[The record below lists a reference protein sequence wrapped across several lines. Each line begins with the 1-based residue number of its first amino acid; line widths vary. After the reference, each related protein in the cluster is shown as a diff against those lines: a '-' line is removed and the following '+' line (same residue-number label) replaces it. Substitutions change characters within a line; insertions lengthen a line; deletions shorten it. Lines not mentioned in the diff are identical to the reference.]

1 MIFITKSNIRS
12 SFCKADSPEKPG
24 QPPTTATHPTE
35 SNPMSL
41 IRSICVYCGS
51 SSGTDPA
58 FAEVAMRFGQI
69 LAERNI
75 TLVYGGGSRG
85 LMGAVARAVH
95 EHGGRV
101 VGIIPDFLKLRERM
115 FTGAQEIIVT
125 RDMHERK
132 QLMFERA
139 DAFVALPGGI
149 GTLEE
154 LVEQLTWSQL
164 GRHRKP
170 ILIANINAFWE
181 PLIELLDHMKR
192 LGFIHSDLAID
203 YRIVNRV
210 EDIVPT
216 IETAIARAVA
226 ERESVP
232 EAIERM

>member
-1 MIFITKSNIRS
+1 
-12 SFCKADSPEKPG
+12 
-24 QPPTTATHPTE
+24 
-35 SNPMSL
+35 MST

-51 SSGTDPA
+51 SPGTDPI
-58 FAEVAMRFGQI
+58 FVEVANAFGQI
-69 LAERNI
+69 LAEKGI

-85 LMGAVARAVH
+85 LMGALARSVH

-115 FTGAQEIIVT
+115 FTGAQEIVVT

-132 QLMFERA
+132 RLMFERA

-170 ILIANINAFWE
+170 ILIANIKAFWE
-181 PLIELLDHMKR
+181 PLIELLAHMKR
-192 LGFIHSDLAID
+192 SGFIHSDLIID
-203 YRIVNRV
+203 YQIVDRV
-210 EDIVPT
+210 QDIVPA
-216 IETAIARAVA
+216 IEAAAIRAGA
-226 ERESVP
+226 EAEPIS